1 MAPWWRGPALLLR
14 RGGVAIALIAAALVA
29 TLPAAA
35 ATPFLSSSR
44 SATLHHQ
51 IATSCPW
58 SLGASMTAQ
67 LPASGPGGGN
77 PPTGGT
83 STDAA
88 AMAERRTR
96 QATAAA
102 RNVPLV
108 GPAETTLFT
117 FVQGPSEVA
126 DNPVFPVNLVA
137 RAGAESHLQVLDGP
151 RGTGAW
157 ISDEYANFVHLKVG
171 DPITLYGANKSTVTQ
186 VNGVSQVN
194 FSTDRYSATVPVAA
208 VYRDLRDLPDDPWWC
223 DMQTV
228 YDGPQG
234 NAATPVVVFLDQ
246 RTFLSVQPRLH
257 ALGEQVTTFPLTDRN
272 LNSDQARRTAA
283 AVDRFNKTLLGSAD
297 SPFVAIPNRVGT
309 PTSGDTL
316 LAQFS
321 ARADLARRSMLPAVV
336 PVTAAGVLV
345 GLLVVAAAA
354 VFWVQRRRREL
365 TLLSAHGVSAKA
377 LALKAVTESLPAL
390 VAGAVAGWGAAW
402 GLVRWVGPDPVLS
415 REAAPWAAAGAAG
428 SLLAAVLVVA
438 VVAGVACRSLT
449 DQVRSRH
456 HRVLRAVPYELL
468 VLAAAVPV
476 WRALGDQRVT
486 GDASSGVGT
495 AIHVPG
501 RLLIV
506 PIMVVAGLTVLA
518 ARLAVAYLRRRGP
531 RRRPGAPAAFLAW
544 RRIGRQAVMTA
555 VLAGATSVPIALAMY
570 GATVTGSVHSTIAD
584 EARLRVGSD
593 VVLTLTHRAPIPASL
608 SGQAT
613 EVLRLDGAQIGG
625 VETDLLGVD
634 PAGFARDA
642 YWDSRLDGASLD
654 DLMDPI
660 RSGGGSPMTVVASAQ
675 TPSGAQQATWGGD
688 AVLGGNVNIVSTSIL
703 PAQRTG
709 YPAALVPKA
718 ALGDDAQY
726 AVVQLWVRGDP
737 VQIQQAARAA
747 NLPVKQ
753 VLVAADLYSNS
764 LWEPL
769 TYTFDYLTALSLLTG
784 VVTLVG
790 LLLYLESRTPWH
802 RRSYVLLRRMGL
814 TPGSHR
820 RAILA
825 ELALPL
831 SAGLI
836 GGIAVAAGLT
846 AALRPD
852 YDLNPDQLP
861 DTVVAVPYLPGGLI
875 AAAVVAVT
883 VGAGAYAQRRIGRAN
898 PSEVLRDA
906 I

>member
-1 MAPWWRGPALLLR
+1 MAPWWRGPILLLR
-14 RGGVAIALIAAALVA
+14 RGGVVIALIAAALVA

-51 IATSCPW
+51 IAASCPW
-58 SLGASMTAQ
+58 SLGASVTGTLYGAGDGSDPSDD
-67 LPASGPGGGN
+67 PAMESAN
-77 PPTGGT
+77 L
-83 STDAA
+83 AA
-88 AMAERRTR
+88 TRTE
-96 QATAAA
+96 QASAAA
-102 RNVPLV
+102 RSIPLV

-117 FVQGPSEVA
+117 PVQGPTEVA
-126 DNPVFPVNLVA
+126 DNPVFPINLVA
-137 RAGAESHLQVLDGP
+137 RSGAEDHLQVLDGP

-171 DPITLYGANKSTVTQ
+171 DPITLYGANKGTSRRLPDGQTE
-186 VNGVSQVN
+186 VS
-194 FSTDRYSATVPVAA
+194 FSTERYSTTVPVAA

-223 DMQTV
+223 DLESV

-246 RTFLSVQPRLH
+246 KTFLTVQPRLNMP
-257 ALGEQVTTFPLTDRN
+257 GKQVITFPLTDPN
-272 LNSDQARRTAA
+272 LNQDQARRTAA
-283 AVDRFNKTLLGSAD
+283 AVARFNTLYGAKD
-297 SPFVAIPNRVGT
+297 SPFDAIQNRVGT
-309 PTSGDTL
+309 PNSGDIL

-390 VAGAVAGWGAAW
+390 VVGTVAGWGAAW

-415 REAAPWAAAGAAG
+415 REAAPWAAAGAVA
-428 SLLAAVLVVA
+428 SLVAAVLAVA
-438 VVAGVACRSLT
+438 VVAGVTCRSLT

-456 HRVLRAVPYELL
+456 HRVLRAIPYELL
-468 VLAAAVPV
+468 VLAAAVPL
-476 WRALGDQRVT
+476 WRALGGQQVT
-486 GDASSGVGT
+486 GDASNGVGT

-518 ARLAVAYLRRRGP
+518 ARLAVGYLRSRGT
-531 RRRPGAPAAFLAW
+531 RRRPASPAAFLSW

-555 VLAGATSVPIALAMY
+555 VLAGATSVPIALAVY
-570 GATVTGSVHSTIAD
+570 GATVTGSVHTTVAD

-593 VVLTLTHRAPIPASL
+593 VVMTLTHRVPIPASL
-608 SGQAT
+608 ADQAT
-613 EVLRLDGAQIGG
+613 EVLRLDGSQIGG

-634 PAGFARDA
+634 PASFARDA

-660 RSGGGSPMTVVASAQ
+660 RSGGGNPRTVVASAQ
-675 TPSGAQQATWGGD
+675 TPSGAQQATWSGD
-688 AVLGGNVNIVSTSIL
+688 KVLGGTVNIVSTHVL

-709 YPAALVPKA
+709 YPAALIPKA
-718 ALGDDAQY
+718 ALGDDTQY

-737 VQIQQAARAA
+737 AQIQRAAKAA

-753 VLVAADLYSNS
+753 ILVAEDLYSNS

-769 TYTFDYLTALSLLTG
+769 TYTFEYLTALSLLTG

-802 RRSYVLLRRMGL
+802 RRSYVMLRRMGL
-814 TPGSHR
+814 TARSHR
-820 RAILA
+820 RAILG

-831 SAGLI
+831 SAGLV

-846 AALRPD
+846 AALSPN

-861 DTVVAVPYLPGGLI
+861 DTVVAVPYLPVGLI
-875 AAAVVAVT
+875 AVAVVAVAI
-883 VGAGAYAQRRIGRAN
+883 GAGGYAQRRIGRAN